1 MHTKNIYYLY
11 LSKTSVEALK
21 DLSSLKL
28 LLSNDKSFI
37 YKVLFFFHL
46 VKKVVC
52 NKPFKITT
60 PSYCLNAFLI
70 KSTNTRK

>member
-1 MHTKNIYYLY
+1 MHTRNIYYLY

-37 YKVLFFFHL
+37 YKALLFF
-46 VKKVVC
+46 
-52 NKPFKITT
+52 
-60 PSYCLNAFLI
+60 AW
-70 KSTNTRK
+70 